1 MKKEILIAL
10 AGPLLLS
17 SLLAQA
23 QGAYPSRPVRLIV
36 TVPPGGAADLVAR
49 VMAQKLG
56 DSLGQTFV
64 VDNRAGGG
72 GQIAADTVA
81 KAAPDG
87 YTTLLASITT
97 HGIGPHIYA
106 KLPYDPVKD
115 FAPVCL
121 YATMPMIMVANAQLP
136 VKNVP
141 ELIALAKAKPN
152 SISFASSGSGGA
164 PHLVGELF
172 KNVTGAPLQHVPY
185 KGSAPGAADVAGGQ
199 VQLMFDALAPHL
211 PHLKSGR
218 TKVLAAIS
226 PARLPIAP
234 DAPTM
239 TELGFAQVAASIWY
253 GMLVP
258 AGTPKALITKL
269 NAEANKA
276 LAMPDV
282 KERLAGAGIDVGG
295 GSPEDYAKF
304 IRDELAKWGPVVKA
318 SGAKLD

>member
-1 MKKEILIAL
+1 MKKSSAVVLSAAIAVI
-10 AGPLLLS
+10 AVPAF
-17 SLLAQA
+17 AQN
-23 QGAYPSRPVRLIV
+23 YPARPVRLIV

-56 DSLGQTFV
+56 DALGQTFV

-152 SISFASSGSGGA
+152 TISFASSGSGGA

-172 KNVTGAPLQHVPY
+172 KNVTGAPIQHVPY

-199 VQLMFDALAPHL
+199 VQLMFDAIAPHL

-239 TELGFAQVAASIWY
+239 TELGFGKVAASIWY
-253 GMLVP
+253 GMMVP
-258 AGTPKALITKL
+258 AGTPKALIAKL
-269 NAEANKA
+269 NAESNKA
-276 LAMPDV
+276 LAMNDV
-282 KERLAGAGIDVGG
+282 KERLSGAGIDTAGG
-295 GSPEDYAKF
+295 TPEDYAKF
-304 IRDELAKWGPVVKA
+304 VRDELAKWGPVVKA

>member
-17 SLLAQA
+17 SLVAQA
-23 QGAYPSRPVRLIV
+23 QSAYPSRPVRLIV

>member
-1 MKKEILIAL
+1 MKSKTVAILAVL
-10 AGPLLLS
+10 AAVPVVH
-17 SLLAQA
+17 AQN
-23 QGAYPSRPVRLIV
+23 YPVRPVRLIV

-56 DSLGQTFV
+56 DALGQTLV

-87 YTTLLASITT
+87 YTTLLGSITT
-97 HGIGPHIYA
+97 HGIGPHVYS
-106 KLPYDPVKD
+106 KLPYDPIKD

-141 ELIALAKAKPN
+141 ELIALAKSKPN

-172 KNVTGAPLQHVPY
+172 KSVTGAPIQHVPY

-199 VQLMFDALAPHL
+199 VQLMFDAIAPHL

-239 TELGFAQVAASIWY
+239 IELGYPKIAASIWY
-253 GMLVP
+253 GMMVP
-258 AGTPKALITKL
+258 AGTPS
-269 NAEANKA
+269 
-276 LAMPDV
+276 
-282 KERLAGAGIDVGG
+282 R
-295 GSPEDYAKF
+295 
-304 IRDELAKWGPVVKA
+304 
-318 SGAKLD
+318 

>member
-17 SLLAQA
+17 SLVAQA
-23 QGAYPSRPVRLIV
+23 QSAYPSRPVRLIV

-87 YTTLLASITT
+87 YTTLRASSTT

-239 TELGFAQVAASIWY
+239 TELGFAKVAASIWY

-269 NAEANKA
+269 NVEANKA

>member
-17 SLLAQA
+17 SLVAQA
-23 QGAYPSRPVRLIV
+23 QSAYPSRPVRLIV

-239 TELGFAQVAASIWY
+239 TELGFAKVAASIWY

-269 NAEANKA
+269 NVEANKA
-276 LAMPDV
+276 LEMPDV

>member
-1 MKKEILIAL
+1 MKKTSAVVLSAAMAVIAVP
-10 AGPLLLS
+10 AY
-17 SLLAQA
+17 AQN
-23 QGAYPSRPVRLIV
+23 YPARPVRLIV

-56 DSLGQTFV
+56 DALGQTFV

-152 SISFASSGSGGA
+152 TISFASSGSGGA

-172 KNVTGAPLQHVPY
+172 KNVTGAPIQHVPY

-199 VQLMFDALAPHL
+199 VQLMFDAIAPHL

-239 TELGFAQVAASIWY
+239 TELGFGKVAASIWY
-253 GMLVP
+253 GMMVP
-258 AGTPKALITKL
+258 AGTPKALIAKL
-269 NAEANKA
+269 NAESNKA
-276 LAMPDV
+276 LAMNDV
-282 KERLAGAGIDVGG
+282 KERLSGAGIDTAGG
-295 GSPEDYAKF
+295 TPEDYAKF
-304 IRDELAKWGPVVKA
+304 VRDELAKWGPVVKA

>member
-17 SLLAQA
+17 SLVAQA
-23 QGAYPSRPVRLIV
+23 QSAYPSRPVRLIV

-56 DSLGQTFV
+56 DSMGQTFV
-64 VDNRAGGG
+64 V
-72 GQIAADTVA
+72 ADTVA

>member
-1 MKKEILIAL
+1 MKRLPFAIFSLLSL
-10 AGPLLLS
+10 APLLS
-17 SLLAQA
+17 AYAQN
-23 QGAYPSRPVRLIV
+23 YPLRPVRLIV

-56 DSLGQTFV
+56 DSMGQTFV

-172 KNVTGAPLQHVPY
+172 KNVTGAPLQHVL
-185 KGSAPGAADVAGGQ
+185 GAIYVLERLDLSVRKQ
-199 VQLMFDALAPHL
+199 LAPL
-211 PHLKSGR
+211 LLKAMTWRGPLNQIFVSYLTGSGSSS
-218 TKVLAAIS
+218 IS
-226 PARLPIAP
+226 ALTDPRAWALEI
-234 DAPTM
+234 
-239 TELGFAQVAASIWY
+239 LGF
-253 GMLVP
+253 P
-258 AGTPKALITKL
+258 AGTIKPSKKEVQARFRDSLRDVHPDHGGDQGSAGRSIIDL
-269 NAEANKA
+269 GEARRV
-276 LAMPDV
+276 L
-282 KERLAGAGIDVGG
+282 L
-295 GSPEDYAKF
+295 S
-304 IRDELAKWGPVVKA
+304 
-318 SGAKLD
+318 

>member
-17 SLLAQA
+17 SLVAQA
-23 QGAYPSRPVRLIV
+23 QSAYPSRPVRLIV

-239 TELGFAQVAASIWY
+239 TELGFAKVAASIWY

-269 NAEANKA
+269 NVEANKA

-318 SGAKLD
+318 SGAKLE

>member
-1 MKKEILIAL
+1 MTNKAAFILAAL
-10 AGPLLLS
+10 AAFIMVPASAQNYPL
-17 SLLAQA
+17 
-23 QGAYPSRPVRLIV
+23 RPVRMIV
-36 TVPPGGAADLVAR
+36 EVPPGGAADLVAR
-49 VMAQKLG
+49 VVAQKLG
-56 DSLGQTFV
+56 EAFGQTIV

-72 GQIAADTVA
+72 GTIAAETVA

-97 HGIGPHIYA
+97 HGIGPHIYS

-115 FAPVCL
+115 FAPVAL
-121 YATMPMIMVANAQLP
+121 YATMPMLMVANAQLP

-172 KNVTGAPLQHVPY
+172 KSVTGAPIQHVPY

-226 PARLPIAP
+226 PQRLPIAP
-234 DAPTM
+234 EAPTM
-239 TELGFAQVAASIWY
+239 TELGYPKVAASIWY
-253 GMLVP
+253 GLMVP
-258 AGTPKALITKL
+258 AGTPKAVIARL
-269 NAEANKA
+269 NSESNKA
-276 LAMPDV
+276 LALADV
-282 KERLAGAGIDVGG
+282 KERLSGAGIDAAGG
-295 GSPEDYAKF
+295 TPEGYAKF
-304 IRDELAKWGPVVKA
+304 IGEELAKWGPVVKA